1 MNFIIVFISLL
12 SLVSAIH
19 YEPNWKS
26 IDSRPLPKWYD
37 EAKVGIFIHF
47 GVFSVPSYVD
57 EWFWDWWLLRPNQQ
71 IINFMKKHYSPS
83 FTYPEFGPQFTA
95 EWFNA
100 NQWAKLFERS
110 GAKYVVLTT
119 KHHEGFTLWP
129 SKFSFTW
136 NSVDI
141 GPKRDIVGE
150 LEHAV
155 RAHGL
160 RFGTYHSLMEWFH
173 PLYLKEKG
181 SKWKTDLFV
190 RTKIR
195 PEMEELVNTYKPDIV
210 WSDGDAEAPD
220 TYWNST
226 DFLAWLY
233 NESPVKDHVV
243 VNDRWGIGTHGKHG
257 GFHNSADRYNPG
269 VIQKHKWE
277 SAITID
283 RHSWG
288 FRREATLT
296 DYLTIDQLLFQLVSA
311 VSCGGN
317 ILINV
322 GPRKDGTISPIFQE
336 RLTQLGDWLALNGEG
351 IYSSKPWTTCQNDTS
366 TKDIWY
372 TSKPEMNSVYGF
384 VLNWPTTDSIH
395 FGCLKIEQI
404 QSVQLFGSN
413 EIINFNANG
422 NGIDVHMPR
431 WTPDQPIKHCPTF
444 KFIVK

>member
-1 MNFIIVFISLL
+1 MNFVIVFISLL

-210 WSDGDAEAPD
+210 
-220 TYWNST
+220 
-226 DFLAWLY
+226 
-233 NESPVKDHVV
+233 
-243 VNDRWGIGTHGKHG
+243 
-257 GFHNSADRYNPG
+257 
-269 VIQKHKWE
+269 
-277 SAITID
+277 
-283 RHSWG
+283 
-288 FRREATLT
+288 
-296 DYLTIDQLLFQLVSA
+296 
-311 VSCGGN
+311 
-317 ILINV
+317 
-322 GPRKDGTISPIFQE
+322 
-336 RLTQLGDWLALNGEG
+336 
-351 IYSSKPWTTCQNDTS
+351 
-366 TKDIWY
+366 
-372 TSKPEMNSVYGF
+372 
-384 VLNWPTTDSIH
+384 
-395 FGCLKIEQI
+395 
-404 QSVQLFGSN
+404 
-413 EIINFNANG
+413 
-422 NGIDVHMPR
+422 
-431 WTPDQPIKHCPTF
+431 
-444 KFIVK
+444 